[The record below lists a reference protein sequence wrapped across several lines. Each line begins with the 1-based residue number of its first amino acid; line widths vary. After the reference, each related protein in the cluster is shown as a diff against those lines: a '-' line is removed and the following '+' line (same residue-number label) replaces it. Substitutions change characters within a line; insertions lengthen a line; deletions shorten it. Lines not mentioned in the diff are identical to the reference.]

1 MRETMIK
8 RKLIRTKFIL
18 SILFLLFLD
27 FGCSANKCYKL
38 MPFEKEGFWG
48 YENEKKE
55 TLIQPEYIMANEF
68 NEYGIAA
75 VVDDS
80 GWVYINKKGEKIIR
94 PLVVDNGPD
103 YFIEGLSRYVD
114 DNKYGFFNEKGHII
128 IKAEFDYA
136 LPFSEGRSAV
146 CNGCKEKKDVEH
158 SFFDGGKWGFINRIG
173 KIVISYQYD
182 SVQSFENN
190 RAFAT
195 INDHTIS
202 IDRNGKKI
210 KYKNKPL

>member
-1 MRETMIK
+1 MIK
-8 RKLIRTKFIL
+8 RKPIVTRFIL
-18 SILFLLFLD
+18 SILLMLILNFACNVNKYCKLL
-27 FGCSANKCYKL
+27 
-38 MPFEKEGFWG
+38 PFEKEGLWG

-55 TLIQPEYIMANEF
+55 TLIQPKYIMANEF

-75 VVDDS
+75 VIDDS

-146 CNGCKEKKDVEH
+146 CKGCFETKDGEY
-158 SFFDGGKWGFINRIG
+158 SFYEGGKWGFIDRNG
-173 KIVISYQYD
+173 KIVIDYQYD
-182 SVQSFENN
+182 RVQSFEKN
-190 RAFAT
+190 RAFVT
-195 INDHTIS
+195 INGHTIS
-202 IDRNGKKI
+202 IDRNGHELR
-210 KYKNKPL
+210 YKSIPL